1 MLRLFS
7 LRNAS
12 QRFQRL
18 LSSLL
23 RLDLEPQA
31 QAFVRARG
39 FASRRLL
46 GEESLDRDAESI
58 SEPVQRRPIGLVK
71 FSHVISKTLDRRC
84 MFRDHELTKINELG

>member
-1 MLRLFS
+1 MLWLFS

-31 QAFVRARG
+31 QTFVRARG

-58 SEPVQRRPIGLVK
+58 REPVQRRPIGLVK

-84 MFRDHELTKINELG
+84 MFRDHKLTKINELG